1 MGGDHLSPIT
11 YASPYGPEC
20 MKPGRNSFPASEA
33 SDFSEHKCGGTF
45 VLVGDLISMAHSVK
59 LAHSV
64 W

>member
-1 MGGDHLSPIT
+1 
-11 YASPYGPEC
+11 